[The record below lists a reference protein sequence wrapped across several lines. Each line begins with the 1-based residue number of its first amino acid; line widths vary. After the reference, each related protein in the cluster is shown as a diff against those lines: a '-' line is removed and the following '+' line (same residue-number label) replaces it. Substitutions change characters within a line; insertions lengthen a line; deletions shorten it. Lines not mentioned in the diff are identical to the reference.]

1 MVISAAGAG
10 ADVGSSVVV
19 METTGEVVCNGD
31 AAAVVVGVEG
41 GADEL
46 VTGGLVGPVGAGVE
60 AGADV
65 VDRARITSTVLL
77 PKTADFFFRL
87 QPAGLESTANGCSA
101 IFNPP
106 LLGYVST
113 GDNGTNSLGCMHAV
127 RIFVVISLCRCDVDL
142 SVDLAD

>member
-1 MVISAAGAG
+1 VVISAAGAG

-46 VTGGLVGPVGAGVE
+46 VTGGLVGPVGSGAE

-65 VDRARITSTVLL
+65 AARARIASTVLL

-106 LLGYVST
+106 LLDYVST

-127 RIFVVISLCRCDVDL
+127 RIFRGHQPVSL
-142 SVDLAD
+142 